1 MGLNMILEGRG
12 IIKIYNP
19 ETVPVYALKGV
30 DIKIKKGEM
39 VAVIGP
45 SGSGK
50 STLLHMLGLLDTPTE
65 GKVYI
70 DGDNTTDLTGAKK
83 SHLRLR
89 KIGYIFQE
97 YNLIPELTALENVF
111 LPGMMNGKKDYE
123 KKALK
128 ALDSVGL
135 KKRAH
140 HKPFEMS
147 GGEQQRVAIARALIN
162 DPVILLADE
171 PTANLDSA
179 TGDSILSL
187 FKNLN
192 KKTGQTILII
202 THEVEH
208 VKTVDRVI
216 NLKDGLITTQSVK
229 QTLTR
234 CIMCNS
240 QIIKNSAVKKTVKGK
255 TMYFCCSKCAEV
267 IV

>member
-1 MGLNMILEGRG
+1 MGLNMILEGRN
-12 IIKIYNP
+12 IVKIYNP
-19 ETVPVYALKGV
+19 ETVPVHALRGV

-50 STLLHMLGLLDTPTE
+50 STLLHMLGLLDRPTK
-65 GKVYI
+65 GKVFI
-70 DGDNTTDLTGAKK
+70 DGEDTTDLTSARK
-83 SHLRLR
+83 SGLRLR

-97 YNLIPELTALENVF
+97 YNLIPELTAMENVS
-111 LPGMMNGKKDYE
+111 LPGMMNEKKDYE
-123 KKALK
+123 DKALEVLE
-128 ALDSVGL
+128 AVGL
-135 KKRAH
+135 EKRAH
-140 HKPFEMS
+140 HRPFEMS
-147 GGEQQRVAIARALIN
+147 GGEQQRVAIARALVN

-187 FKNLN
+187 FKSLN
-192 KKTGQTILII
+192 EKKGQTVLII

-229 QTLTR
+229 QTLAR

-240 QIIKNSAVKKTVKGK
+240 QVIKDSAVEKKVKGK
-255 TMYFCCSKCAEV
+255 TMYFCCSKCAEDFK
-267 IV
+267 